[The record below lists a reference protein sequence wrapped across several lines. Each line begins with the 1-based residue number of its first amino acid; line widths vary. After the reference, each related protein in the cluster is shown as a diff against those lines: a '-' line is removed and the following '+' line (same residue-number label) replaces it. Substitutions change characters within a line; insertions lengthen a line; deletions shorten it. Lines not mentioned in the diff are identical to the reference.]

1 MDLADMLTLP
11 VPTPEAIAAL
21 APTGTLRAAIN
32 LSNFLLVSRTAED
45 GTPVGVSPDM
55 AIALADQLGVGVDLL
70 TFSNPGEV
78 ADAVTEGGWDIGNI
92 GAEPARAVHIAFSPA
107 YAEIE
112 CTYLLPPG
120 SALKSF
126 ADVDRPGIRISVKAR
141 AAYALW
147 LERNL
152 EHAALVLS
160 PSLDE
165 SFDAFVQQGLDALAG
180 LRPKLATDAE
190 KLPGATLLPG
200 GFSSVQ
206 QAIGT
211 PNDRDPAGASYLAA
225 FVEAAKSAGLVAELI
240 AKHEAHG
247 LSVAPAA

>member
-1 MDLADMLTLP
+1 MATLP
-11 VPTPEAIAAL
+11 NPSPAAITAL
-21 APTGTLRAAIN
+21 APTGKLRAAIN
-32 LSNFLLVSRTAED
+32 LSNYLLVSHTTEN

-55 AIALADQLGVGVDLL
+55 AIALADQLGVDVELL
-70 TFSNPGEV
+70 TYANPGDV
-78 ADAVTEGGWDIGNI
+78 ADAATKGSWDIGNI

-120 SALKSF
+120 SAKASF
-126 ADVDRPGIRISVKAR
+126 GDFDQPGVRISVKAR

-152 EHAALVLS
+152 QHAELVLS

-165 SFDAFVQQGLDALAG
+165 SFDAFVERGLDALAG
-180 LRPKLATDAE
+180 LRPKLVADAA
-190 KLPGATLLPG
+190 KLPGAIVLPG

-206 QAIGT
+206 QAVGT
-211 PNDRDPAGASYLAA
+211 PNDRDPAGASYLAE
-225 FVEAAKSAGLVAELI
+225 FVEAAKSSGLVAELI
-240 AKHEAHG
+240 AKHGADG
-247 LSVAPAA
+247 LSVAPPA